1 MKQLLLTALMF
12 FAAFT
17 ASGQSANS
25 ASQQSS
31 SSTSQLY
38 DFQTIDFPDA
48 TGTVAYGLNN
58 CGDVVGL
65 YFDTAGS
72 QHGFLFSKKDGF
84 KTIDVPSAVATQLT
98 GINDSHD
105 IVGGWLDNSGIVHG
119 VLIHEGKFIPI
130 NFPGG
135 VDTVATGIN
144 DAGDIV
150 GGYDLGDQATNIG
163 FVLKK
168 GQFTSFQDPSATPS
182 QTSASGIDI
191 KGRIVGP
198 YTDPLG
204 QLHGFLLID
213 GRYST
218 IDPPDAHVG
227 SEANGINS
235 HGQIVGQYFN
245 GSVLLPCQ
253 GYVLSGGQ
261 FETVDFPEAAIT
273 ALEGINDQEQ
283 IVGGYRIVLSNS
295 GHGFIASPRKQ
306 EQH

>member
-1 MKQLLLTALMF
+1 MKRILVLPLLLLAA
-12 FAAFT
+12 FAAY
-17 ASGQSANS
+17 GQSANS
-25 ASQQSS
+25 GSQQTSS
-31 SSTSQLY
+31 PTSRLY
-38 DFQTIDFPDA
+38 DFQTIDVPGA
-48 TGTVAYGLNN
+48 SGTVVYGLNN

-65 YFDTAGS
+65 YFDAAGS

-84 KTIDVPSAVATQLT
+84 KTIDVPSAVATQLI
-98 GINDSHD
+98 GINDAHD

-119 VLIHEGKFIPI
+119 VLIHEGRFIPI
-130 NFPGG
+130 NSPGG

-150 GGYDLGDQATNIG
+150 GGFDLGDQATNIG

-168 GQFTSFQDPSATPS
+168 GQFTSFQNPSAAPS

-191 KGRIVGP
+191 KGQIVGP

-204 QLHGFLLID
+204 QLHGFLLIG

-218 IDPPDAHVG
+218 IDPPDAQVG

-235 HGQIVGQYFN
+235 DGQIVGQYFN

-253 GYVLSGGQ
+253 GYVLSRGQ
-261 FETVDFPEAAIT
+261 FETVDFPGAAIT
-273 ALEGINDQEQ
+273 ALEGINDPEQ
-283 IVGGYRIVLSNS
+283 IVGGYRIVLSDPV
-295 GHGFIASPRKQ
+295 HGFIASPRKQ
-306 EQH
+306 GQH